1 MPLIKEYRIVLPLKL
16 EEYHIGQLYGVAKM
30 SKQETGGGMG
40 VEVLKNEPYVRGTE
54 SGQYTH
60 KIYHVGE
67 RAPKWIQAI
76 VPTDALKLEEK
87 AWNAYPICGTYLSNM
102 WATSFKISAETIH
115 KADRGETEN
124 IHNLSPEKLRQ
135 RQVVMV
141 DIANDYINPNKY
153 KPEEDPKLFHSER
166 TGRGPLNTP
175 NWTQTC
181 QPYMCCYKLITV
193 EFPKLIIGSPIEKFV
208 HEYYHELNLL
218 AHRQIFCS
226 MDEWIHLNMD
236 DIRRIEA
243 ETTTELL
250 RKLDDKNIAQPI
262 NPPIMN
268 IPAQAMNTEM
278 EK

>member
-1 MPLIKEYRIVLPLKL
+1 L
-16 EEYHIGQLYGVAKM
+16 
-30 SKQETGGGMG
+30 
-40 VEVLKNEPYVRGTE
+40 
-54 SGQYTH
+54 
-60 KIYHVGE
+60 
-67 RAPKWIQAI
+67 
-76 VPTDALKLEEK
+76 
-87 AWNAYPICGTYLSNM
+87 
-102 WATSFKISAETIH
+102 
-115 KADRGETEN
+115 
-124 IHNLSPEKLRQ
+124 
-135 RQVVMV
+135 
-141 DIANDYINPNKY
+141 
-153 KPEEDPKLFHSER
+153 
-166 TGRGPLNTP
+166 
-175 NWTQTC
+175 
-181 QPYMCCYKLITV
+181 
-193 EFPKLIIGSPIEKFV
+193 GSPIEKFV